1 MTAGPVVIIG
11 AGHAGFQ
18 LAASLRQH
26 GFSERV
32 TLLNDE
38 GHLPYQRPPLSKAY
52 LKGTGGPD
60 SLMFRPAKFY
70 HDQNIDLIVDH
81 AVSIDRATR
90 KVLFASGTA
99 LDYGHLVLATG
110 ARNRLLDIPN
120 ANLDSVRYLRTL
132 DESQALRD
140 LIAPGQRVV
149 VIGAGFIGLE
159 FAATARA
166 KGLEVD
172 VVELGTRVM
181 ARAVTAEISEFF
193 QSRHTA
199 AGIRI
204 HLGVQATSIE
214 SDGTHVTGV
223 SLSDGRHVP
232 ADLVVV
238 GVGVLPNVEL
248 ADEAGLPVA
257 AGIIVNEQLLTSDP
271 NISAIGDCAL
281 FASPRFGGSLR
292 LESVQNATDHA
303 RCVAAR
309 LTGDAKSYDGQPWFW
324 SDQRDDKLQIAGL
337 TTGYDRVVVRG
348 DPGQGSFSAFCYKS
362 GQLVGVE
369 SVNRGSD
376 HVFGRKILGM
386 NRSIEPEQAADT
398 SFDLKAALT

>member
-1 MTAGPVVIIG
+1 
-11 AGHAGFQ
+11 
-18 LAASLRQH
+18 
-26 GFSERV
+26 
-32 TLLNDE
+32 
-38 GHLPYQRPPLSKAY
+38 
-52 LKGTGGPD
+52 
-60 SLMFRPAKFY
+60 MFRPDKFY
-70 HDQNIDLIVDH
+70 RDQNVDLIADR
-81 AVSIDRATR
+81 AVSIDRDAR
-90 KVLFASGTA
+90 RLLLASGA
-99 LDYGHLVLATG
+99 SLDYGHLVLATG

-120 ANLDSVRYLRTL
+120 ANLADVRYLRTL
-132 DESQALRD
+132 DESEALRQR
-140 LIAPGQRVV
+140 ITSGQRVV

-172 VVELGTRVM
+172 VIELGARVM
-181 ARAVTAEISEFF
+181 ARAVTAEISDYF
-193 QSRHTA
+193 QERHTA

-214 SDGTHVTGV
+214 SDGTNVTGV

-248 ADEAGLPVA
+248 AHEAGLPVA
-257 AGIIVNEQLLTSDP
+257 AGIIVDEQLLTSDP

-309 LTGDAKSYDGQPWFW
+309 LTGDAKTYDGQPWFW
-324 SDQRDDKLQIAGL
+324 SDQGDDKLQIAGL

-348 DPGQGSFSAFCYKS
+348 DRGQRSFSAFCYKS
-362 GQLVGVE
+362 GRLVGVE
-369 SVNRGSD
+369 SINRGSD

-386 NRSIEPEQAADT
+386 NRSIEPEQAADK
-398 SFDLKAALT
+398 SFDLKAALA